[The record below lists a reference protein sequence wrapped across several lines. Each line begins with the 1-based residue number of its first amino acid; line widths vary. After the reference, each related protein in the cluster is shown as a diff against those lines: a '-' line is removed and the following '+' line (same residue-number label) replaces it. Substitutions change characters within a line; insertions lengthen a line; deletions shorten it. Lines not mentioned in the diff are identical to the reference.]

1 MSMRPRQIAVLL
13 LALAAVSTAAFGQG
27 EAPTKPAKS
36 VITDTLPRHPIPY
49 KAFKKIG
56 TKPKPKAKPA
66 ASASNANPASAPGAA
81 PTKPSA
87 QPTGVAATPATPK
100 APAPSPKTLPT
111 LPKPAPAP
119 SLSKPASAPI
129 IPLPAKPTG
138 AVTPVTATPMIS
150 PRPPAQATVV
160 PPPALPPPQMGARL
174 QPGQVMPP
182 AELEAF
188 VDGQVSRAMTSDHIA
203 GVAVAVVQNGQ
214 LVMEKGYGSDVAHGA
229 SWINP
234 RASLVR
240 LGSGS
245 QIFTWIAA
253 LKAIEEG
260 KLKLNAPVNGYLP
273 EDLQI
278 PDEGFNQPI
287 LFRHLMSHTAG
298 FEDRALGRRY
308 VLAPDE
314 LTSLDDA
321 LRRLRPRRVRAAGL
335 LSIPS
340 DYGVALAGDVIAKA
354 EARPFDQLIE
364 SEILKPLAMTHTS
377 FREPYSAASGLPDPL
392 SPPLAG
398 AMATGFRWTAQGFQP
413 QPFAYGQS
421 LAPALSAST
430 TADDMARLMIA
441 LLGNGRMGEVA
452 LYGPSSAVLLRSPLQ
467 RPAPSIDG
475 WVHGLVMQPLAG
487 GFEALSEPGV
497 APTFRT
503 NLSLVPGLNLGI
515 FVVADTDT
523 GGGLAQDLPG
533 SIVQR
538 FYVSKPANAPHNAAM
553 TADDAGDYLSARRA
567 YHGLEAFADRLTLQS
582 RLEATPEGGLALHAA
597 GKARLFAPT
606 MTPDQFQSEDGVEL
620 FAPTVDGRAKAYVLG
635 SGGGSAERVGGVHER
650 GVLVFWAAAALF
662 TVLASFAGLFTRDRL
677 EARETRSQITA
688 NVTQLATCA
697 VWCVAFVAFYI
708 FAKNGL
714 STADLMFG
722 WPSRWLILASW
733 TALIAGLLSLLM
745 VTQLPGVWRE
755 ERRIHG
761 WSIGRK
767 LRHTGAV
774 AVFLAFTGVLAAWG
788 ALEPWSS

>member
-1 MSMRPRQIAVLL
+1 
-13 LALAAVSTAAFGQG
+13 
-27 EAPTKPAKS
+27 
-36 VITDTLPRHPIPY
+36 
-49 KAFKKIG
+49 
-56 TKPKPKAKPA
+56 
-66 ASASNANPASAPGAA
+66 
-81 PTKPSA
+81 
-87 QPTGVAATPATPK
+87 
-100 APAPSPKTLPT
+100 
-111 LPKPAPAP
+111 
-119 SLSKPASAPI
+119 
-129 IPLPAKPTG
+129 
-138 AVTPVTATPMIS
+138 
-150 PRPPAQATVV
+150 
-160 PPPALPPPQMGARL
+160 
-174 QPGQVMPP
+174 
-182 AELEAF
+182 
-188 VDGQVSRAMTSDHIA
+188 
-203 GVAVAVVQNGQ
+203 
-214 LVMEKGYGSDVAHGA
+214 MEKGYGSDVAHGA

-606 MTPDQFQSEDGVEL
+606 MTPDQFQSEEGAEL

-677 EARETRSQITA
+677 EARETRVADHRQCHAVSHVRGLVRGICRLLYLRQERPFDRRSD
-688 NVTQLATCA
+688 VRLAEPVAHPGFLDGADRRFA
-697 VWCVAFVAFYI
+697 VAPDGDAASRRLAGRAAHPWLVHRAQAAPYRRGGRVPGFHRRAGGLGRAGALVELNCFIVGARPHRHGDPLPLPRLSFYQKPPHLGVVVESVSLDGVEDRLGEI
-708 FAKNGL
+708 VEVHPG
-714 STADLMFG
+714 
-722 WPSRWLILASW
+722 R
-733 TALIAGLLSLLM
+733 IAG
-745 VTQLPGVWRE
+745 
-755 ERRIHG
+755 
-761 WSIGRK
+761 
-767 LRHTGAV
+767 
-774 AVFLAFTGVLAAWG
+774 VFH
-788 ALEPWSS
+788 